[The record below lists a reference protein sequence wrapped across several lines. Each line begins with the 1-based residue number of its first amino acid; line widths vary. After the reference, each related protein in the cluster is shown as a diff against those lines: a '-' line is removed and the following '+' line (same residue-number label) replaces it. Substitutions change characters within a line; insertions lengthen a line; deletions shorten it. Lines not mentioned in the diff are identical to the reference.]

1 MNHDPNHRKLAG
13 VPLCLVLRYVIH
25 ERVGD
30 YLRLGWVAL
39 APLGEWSIL
48 MGWPCQ
54 CKPAEP
60 LA

>member
-1 MNHDPNHRKLAG
+1 MNR
-13 VPLCLVLRYVIH
+13 VPLCPVLRYVIH
-25 ERVGD
+25 ERVED
-30 YLRLGWVAL
+30 YLRLGWMAL